1 MTYKRPHDQRF
12 WEPDEWECGW
22 IEMTQMLLLYIS
34 AHLYVV
40 FLKSERALEYL
51 YLGSVACAR
60 VEDEALSGMF
70 VFTFI
75 PHCVS
80 TVFPYVSVSLAS
92 CWKTAGRCVFVCVC
106 VDAGCTVDSTLSDFV
121 SGFLT
126 HVLMAIKDFSLFG
139 IHSPEQFFL
148 FDVWP
153 NANGSLR
160 RCQVKIFQGLY
171 LYIYI
176 LYSSWERFNCVAS
189 VKFVA
194 SYFKQS

>member
-1 MTYKRPHDQRF
+1 MTRATLCMSNKRPHDQRF

-22 IEMTQMLLLYIS
+22 TEMTQMLLWYIS

-92 CWKTAGRCVFVCVC
+92 CWKTAGRCMVVCVC
-106 VDAGCTVDSTLSDFV
+106 VCLCVSVWMLVVQSTPLCQILSLV
-121 SGFLT
+121 
-126 HVLMAIKDFSLFG
+126 FSLMFWW
-139 IHSPEQFFL
+139 Q
-148 FDVWP
+148 
-153 NANGSLR
+153 
-160 RCQVKIFQGLY
+160 
-171 LYIYI
+171 
-176 LYSSWERFNCVAS
+176 
-189 VKFVA
+189 
-194 SYFKQS
+194 